1 MGNGPPSVPGKT
13 LTLSTLTDLSALL
26 EVPSMELL
34 RFAHQIE
41 RFYRKKVEAKPSG
54 GQRVYFIPSSDLKK
68 VQRCIHRKLLRRLPV
83 HDSIH
88 SYRRNRDTITNASV
102 HVGNPILLKLD
113 IKDFFPS
120 IRPEKIYEIFLKNG
134 CSSSVSR
141 LLTTLTT
148 FQNQLPQGPP
158 TSPGIANQ
166 VLAPLAK
173 RLYGVCL
180 RHGLALSIYGDDI
193 CVSGPKRAAQV
204 KSLLKRIVESEG
216 FTLNLDKSCVR
227 KAGEKKTVTGISVN
241 EKINIDKDYYRK
253 VRALIHHAAT
263 KGYEDLFPDCPPGKA
278 RERLRGMIR
287 HVARLNPSRGDQ
299 LQKKFCLIGSGS

>member
-1 MGNGPPSVPGKT
+1 MPGNI
-13 LTLSTLTDLSALL
+13 LTLSTLKDLSALL
-26 EVPSMELL
+26 EVPSIELL
-34 RFAHQIE
+34 RLARRIE
-41 RFYRKKVEAKPSG
+41 NFYRKKVEAKPSG
-54 GQRVYFIPSSDLKK
+54 GQRVYFIPNSDLKK
-68 VQRCIHRKLLRRLPV
+68 VQRYIHRKVLRRLPV

-88 SYRRNRDTITNASV
+88 SYRKKRDTITNASV

-120 IRPEKIYEIFLKNG
+120 IRPTKVYEIFLKYG

-166 VLAPLAK
+166 VLSPLAK
-173 RLYGVCL
+173 RMNGVCVQ
-180 RHGLALSIYGDDI
+180 HGLALSIFGDDI
-193 CVSGPKRAAQV
+193 CVSGSRRAAQV
-204 KSLLKRIVESEG
+204 RGLLERIVESEG
-216 FTLNLDKSCVR
+216 FSLNLMKSAVR

-253 VRALIHHAAT
+253 VRALVHHAAT
-263 KGYEDLFPDCPPGKA
+263 RGFGELFPGYPPDRA

-287 HVARLNPSRGDQ
+287 HVAKLNPVRGDQ
-299 LQKKFCLIGSGS
+299 LYKKFLLIDSGR